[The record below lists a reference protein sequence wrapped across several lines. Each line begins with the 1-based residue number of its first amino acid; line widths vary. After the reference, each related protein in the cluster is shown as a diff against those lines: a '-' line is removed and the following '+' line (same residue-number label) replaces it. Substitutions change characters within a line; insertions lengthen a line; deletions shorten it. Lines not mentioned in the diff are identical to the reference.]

1 MTVRLTRSVEFVPA
15 KIELAYRVTRALV
28 TVTRLRGSAAQPR
41 QYPTSLSASVDNQQ
55 RS

>member
-1 MTVRLTRSVEFVPA
+1 MTVCLTRSVEFVPG
-15 KIELAYRVTRALV
+15 KIELAYGVTRALV

-41 QYPTSLSASVDNQQ
+41 QYPTSLSTSFDNQH